1 MLEAGLKHLY
11 DAIHSNPDARDL
23 PTLAV
28 VMQDIKSI
36 GTLKKDLE
44 ALALK
49 PLAKYAASEGDSQQ
63 LVIAGSSQDPKQGDG
78 AYEDELAVVHG
89 IIDNAAA
96 VNALI

>member
-1 MLEAGLKHLY
+1 
-11 DAIHSNPDARDL
+11 
-23 PTLAV
+23 
-28 VMQDIKSI
+28 MQDLKSI
-36 GTLKKDLE
+36 GTLKNDLE

-89 IIDNAAA
+89 IIDKAAA